1 MARTIVLGNE
11 RGGCGNSTIAIH
23 VVALLLR
30 DGSGVGVIDLDVR
43 QRSMLRFF
51 ENREQFAERRATR
64 LVMPTCRKTEP
75 SESLDRA
82 QAEEEDCVSLANAIA
97 DLGQTCEHVVIDTPG
112 ASTPLTENA
121 HRLADILVS
130 PINDSFVD
138 FDVLARVNAANGEIE
153 GPSVYARAVWSA
165 RQWRIEH
172 GQPPT
177 EWIVMRNRIASLEAR
192 NQRRVR
198 RSLDKLAARMGFRV
212 AMGFSERVI
221 FRELFLNGLTLL
233 DLSPISKMAR
243 FSMSHV
249 AARQELRDLAKELG
263 VGSGSI

>member
-1 MARTIVLGNE
+1 MPRTIVLGNE
-11 RGGCGNSTIAIH
+11 KGGCGKSTIAIH

-30 DGSGVGVIDLDVR
+30 NGSAVGVIDLDVR

-51 ENREQFAERRATR
+51 ENREQFAERRGTP
-64 LVMPTCRKTEP
+64 LVMPICRNIEP
-75 SESLDRA
+75 SGSPDRS
-82 QAEEEDCVSLANAIA
+82 QAEEEDRVALANAIA

-153 GPSVYARAVWSA
+153 GPSVYARAVWGA
-165 RQWRIEH
+165 RQWRVEH

-233 DLSPISKMAR
+233 DLSPMSKMVR

-249 AARQELRDLAKELG
+249 AARQELRDLAKELD
-263 VGSGSI
+263 VGSESI

>member
-1 MARTIVLGNE
+1 MSRTIVLGNE
-11 RGGCGNSTIAIH
+11 KGGCGKSTIAIH

-30 DGSGVGVIDLDVR
+30 NGSGVGVIDLDVR

-51 ENREQFAERRATR
+51 ENREQFAERRATP
-64 LVMPTCRKTEP
+64 LVMPMCRTIEP
-75 SESLDRA
+75 SGSRDRA
-82 QAEEEDCVSLANAIA
+82 QAEEEDRVSLANAIA

-153 GPSVYARAVWSA
+153 GPSVYARAVWGA
-165 RQWRIEH
+165 RQWRVEH

-221 FRELFLNGLTLL
+221 FRELFLSGLTLL

-249 AARQELRDLAKELG
+249 AARQELRDLAKELD
-263 VGSGSI
+263 VGSESI